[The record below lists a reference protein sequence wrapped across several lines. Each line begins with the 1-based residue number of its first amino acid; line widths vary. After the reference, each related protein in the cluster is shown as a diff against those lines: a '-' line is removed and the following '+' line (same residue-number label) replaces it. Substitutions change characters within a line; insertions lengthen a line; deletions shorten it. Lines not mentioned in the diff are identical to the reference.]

1 MKNLNCLVGEII
13 IIYFYLSKINLMKK
27 ILILSSLLITFLLF
41 PNKIHAQFWKKIQDK
56 VEKKAEDVTDD
67 ILNGSDKSTQEEA
80 EKKDEIPYV
89 EKTFS
94 YVPGKNT
101 YFEDEFEND
110 DFGAMPTYWKTNG
123 VGSIVEISG
132 IPGKWLELGQRSSF
146 KLDTL
151 LSMPENFTLEFDIL
165 TRSDKAEDLGAMN
178 FGFSKDNSVRSWIS
192 DAYND
197 NSITSTE
204 LHFWNKDV
212 THSSSATDNRSTLDF
227 PLDAYGNTV
236 IHISI
241 AVNNEQMRLYL
252 DKSKLLDAKMF
263 LNNPNKYFYISAP
276 ISYDHGAQIY
286 IGNIK
291 IAKN

>member
-13 IIYFYLSKINLMKK
+13 IIYFYLTKINLMKK

-41 PNKIHAQFWKKIQDK
+41 PNTTHAQFWKKIQNK

-67 ILNGSDKSTQEEA
+67 ILNGSDKNTQEEA
-80 EKKDEIPYV
+80 GKKNEIPYV

-94 YVPGKNT
+94 YIPGKKT
-101 YFEDEFEND
+101 YFVDEFEND
-110 DFGAMPTYWKTNG
+110 DLGAMPTYWKTNG
-123 VGSIVEISG
+123 VGSLVEISG

-241 AVNNEQMRLYL
+241 AVNNEQMKLYL

-286 IGNIK
+286 IGNIE

>member
-1 MKNLNCLVGEII
+1 
-13 IIYFYLSKINLMKK
+13 MKK
-27 ILILSSLLITFLLF
+27 ILIIFSLTFTLLF
-41 PNKIHAQFWKKIQDK
+41 CPTTLNAQFWKKIQDK

-67 ILNGSDKSTQEEA
+67 ILNGN
-80 EKKDEIPYV
+80 EKKQSDDEVGAGDSDEIPYV
-89 EKTFS
+89 ESTFS
-94 YVPGKNT
+94 FVRGGNI
-101 YFEDEFEND
+101 YFEDEFEED
-110 DFGAMPTYWKTNG
+110 DLGMMPTYWKTNG
-123 VGSIVEISG
+123 VGSVVEISG

-151 LSMPENFTLEFDIL
+151 LSMPENFTVEFDIV
-165 TRSDKAEDLGAMN
+165 TRSDKAQDLGAMT

-204 LHFWNKDV
+204 MHFWNQDI
-212 THSSSATDNRSTLDF
+212 THSSSATDNRSSLDF
-227 PLDAYGNTV
+227 PLSAYGNTV
-236 IHISI
+236 IHISV
-241 AVNNEQMRLYL
+241 AVNKEQMRVYL

-276 ISYDHGAQIY
+276 LEYDHGAKVY